1 MLKGSV
7 QLGIMFS
14 SFLFL
19 LYIFFLPWNLLPW
32 AIERWVKEKDDDDEN
47 FKFLVH
53 ISSSFTFYVFA
64 SPSCLLFFLLT
75 LLFHSALCVPL
86 VHYENFIWK
95 GPALVLG
102 RKMGDCEE
110 NTRAQKK
117 NETTKSRK
125 GRSKWRTLNFWWF
138 ELNYWGGFFIDAGTN
153 VIWSRRA
160 RSLTLSWGMG
170 DEGEH

>member
-14 SFLFL
+14 PFLLL
-19 LYIFFLPWNLLPW
+19 LYIFFCHEFCFPEPSSAEWRKKMMMMKISNFSSIFLLLSH
-32 AIERWVKEKDDDDEN
+32 
-47 FKFLVH
+47 FM
-53 ISSSFTFYVFA
+53 SSLH
-64 SPSCLLFFLLT
+64 LLACFFLLT
-75 LLFHSALCVPL
+75 LLLHSALCVPL

-102 RKMGDCEE
+102 RKMGDCEL

-160 RSLTLSWGMG
+160 RSLTLGWGMG